1 MSRNATLKRLSLL
14 LILLLSFTILL
25 LMMVITTSFISGDYL
40 SFQGD
45 SHKERPVAMVTS
57 SWRPRTYNSPLHC
70 LKFRYLVYGPEAHH
84 LEIFHKYRGE
94 DRESRIWTASPDD
107 TDVWRYGQVPV
118 GALGEFQVNRS
129 KLDREQSFSNGHCQ
143 ILKTQHDVKSKR
155 RMPRCGAGYTGN
167 QDVWADWCLRSEKWI
182 NVI

>member
-14 LILLLSFTILL
+14 LLLSFTILL

-45 SHKERPVAMVTS
+45 SKKERPVAMVTS
-57 SWRPRTYNSPLHC
+57 SLQPRMSRSLLHC
-70 LKFRYLVYGPEAHH
+70 FKFRYLVYGPEAHH

-129 KLDREQSFSNGHCQ
+129 KRDREQYFINIHWQ
-143 ILKTQHDVKSKR
+143 IPKTQRDVKSKR
-155 RMPRCGAGYTGN
+155 CMPRCGAGYTPRWLGR
-167 QDVWADWCLRSEKWI
+167 LMFTE
-182 NVI
+182 